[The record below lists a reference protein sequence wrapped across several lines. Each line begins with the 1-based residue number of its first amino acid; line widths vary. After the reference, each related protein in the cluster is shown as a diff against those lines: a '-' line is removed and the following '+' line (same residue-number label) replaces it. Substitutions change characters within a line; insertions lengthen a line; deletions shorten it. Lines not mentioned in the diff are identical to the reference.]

1 MPDKETVMLDT
12 EMAELRIAGDLG
24 LDEPDTDRIAAVV
37 SAALDREFAIAN
49 GGGAVPRIAGRWRRY
64 KRYVFAT
71 FVALVVGG
79 IATAGYAALTASNTA
94 SEGIGCYAGGK
105 SDGGATIV
113 GLDGR
118 RATAT
123 CADLWSSGEV
133 VAGADRPPAPL
144 HACVAGDGGGP
155 IQVFATNDA
164 FVCNKAGLVDDP
176 NAGLDRDARR
186 FGEFSSQISA
196 ILERPENSCVDQ
208 GRMRSLV
215 ERLLGQHGMTGWT
228 IAETGATDRAGA
240 CATLAFDSDAR
251 TITMFSERP

>member
-1 MPDKETVMLDT
+1 MPDKETAMLDT

-24 LDEPDTDRIAAVV
+24 LGEPDTERIAAAV
-37 SAALDREFAIAN
+37 SAALDREFAIAT
-49 GGGAVPRIAGRWRRY
+49 GKGAVPRIAGRWRRY
-64 KRYVFAT
+64 KRYVIAT

-94 SEGIGCYAGGK
+94 SEGIGCHAGGK
-105 SDGGATIV
+105 PDGGATIV

-123 CADLWSSGEV
+123 CAALWSSGQV
-133 VAGADRPPAPL
+133 VAGEDRPPAPL

-176 NAGLDRDARR
+176 DAGLDLEARR
-186 FGEFSSQISA
+186 FGEFSSQIST

-208 GRMRSLV
+208 GRMRNLV
-215 ERLLGQHGMTGWT
+215 ERLLAQHGMTGWT
-228 IAETGATDRAGA
+228 IGGSGAADRAGA

-251 TITMFSERP
+251 TITLFSERP